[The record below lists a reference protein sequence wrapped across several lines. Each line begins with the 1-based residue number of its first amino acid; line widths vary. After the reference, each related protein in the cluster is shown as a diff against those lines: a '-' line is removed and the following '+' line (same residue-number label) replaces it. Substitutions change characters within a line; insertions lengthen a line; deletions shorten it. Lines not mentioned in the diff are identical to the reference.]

1 MTPWLRRGSMGMV
14 LALVVAACG
23 SPTPTA
29 SGVPSAS
36 AEASSP
42 APSGST
48 APSVAPTPAPTT
60 SVVTSSPIASK
71 GAIAVLGA
79 DGALSIVDAG
89 GRSVPAGGG
98 GGTEAFG
105 FPTWSPDGSKI
116 ASVRTKGSD
125 IAVVILDAKD
135 IAKGLPVPPAP
146 IFDKTGV
153 EPFYLYWSP
162 DGNSVSF
169 LATEGTD
176 LALRLAPADGSAP
189 LDGSGPGSVVRSG
202 NPFYYDWLADDRLI
216 AHIGTGPDGFLGQVG
231 LDGRTSAPIKG
242 PSADFRPPVVSHD
255 RKSIAF
261 VRTTNGV
268 QNDVVVTALDGS
280 REASLTVVGPS
291 AIAFDPS
298 GDTLGAIGAEDVS
311 TMAAFPLGPLKLLDR
326 SGKQR
331 TLLDGLVVSFWWS
344 PDGKTVAAVR
354 VVQTTPSTSPAPVA
368 SGATPAP
375 TPEPTGEV
383 HLVFVDVASGKVLSD
398 PVIRPA
404 STFVNGILSYFDQY
418 SLSHRMWAPDGASF
432 LMPEVDEAGATF
444 LAVRYADGRPPV
456 ALDGAIG
463 FWSPS

>member
-1 MTPWLRRGSMGMV
+1 MTPSLRRGSMSMV
-14 LALVVAACG
+14 VAMVVAACG

-29 SGVPSAS
+29 SSAPTAS
-36 AEASSP
+36 AETASP
-42 APSGST
+42 APST
-48 APSVAPTPAPTT
+48 SVAASSAPTPAPTT
-60 SVVTSSPIASK
+60 SVVTDSPIASK

-79 DGALSIVDAG
+79 DGGLSIVDAS

-98 GGTEAFG
+98 GGTVTYG
-105 FPTWSPDGSKI
+105 FPTWSPDGSKV

-135 IAKGLPVPPAP
+135 IANGLPVPPAP
-146 IFDKTGV
+146 IFDKAGV

-162 DGNSVSF
+162 DGKSVTF

-176 LALRLAPADGSAP
+176 LALHLAPADGSAP

-202 NPFYYDWLADDRLI
+202 NPFYYDWVADDRLI
-216 AHIGTGPDGFLGQVG
+216 AHIGAGPDGFVGQVG
-231 LDGRTSAPIKG
+231 LDGKSSAPIEG
-242 PSADFRPPVVSHD
+242 TPADFRPPVVSHD

-261 VRTTNGV
+261 VRTTNGLES
-268 QNDVVVTALDGS
+268 DVVVTALDGS
-280 REASLTVVGPS
+280 REARLTVLGPT

-298 GDTLGAIGAEDVS
+298 GDTLGAIGADDVS

-326 SGKQR
+326 KGKQR

-344 PDGKTVAAVR
+344 PDGKTMAAVR
-354 VVQTTPSTSPAPVA
+354 VVRTTPDTSPAPVA

-375 TPEPTGEV
+375 TPTPTGEV
-383 HLVFVDVASGKVLSD
+383 HLVFVDVATGKILSD
-398 PVIRPA
+398 PVIHPA
-404 STFVNGILSYFDQY
+404 ATFVDGILSYFDQY

-432 LMPEVDEAGATF
+432 LMPEVDETGVTS

-456 ALDGAIG
+456 MLDGSIG
-463 FWSPS
+463 FWSP